1 MLLTDTYRNKTL
13 KMLAKT
19 NENKESY
26 GPSLKFKKQMLDK
39 FLKMLEDTAS
49 KMKNKPAVEFI
60 KQRREK

>member
-19 NENKESY
+19 NEYKESY
-26 GPSLKFKKQMLDK
+26 GPSLKFKKQMLDR

-60 KQRREK
+60 KQRRDK